1 MLKNLGSPL
10 QRTTLGSLTSLAS
23 RGGWMGEH
31 NQMTSWMKTLDTM
44 ADTLKDIERNT
55 QEKERSV
62 WQ

>member
-1 MLKNLGSPL
+1 
-10 QRTTLGSLTSLAS
+10 
-23 RGGWMGEH
+23 MGEQ